1 MSRREVTLGDW
12 VRWRRAVVEE
22 RAESKSEEGET

>member
-1 MSRREVTLGDW
+1 MGDRDITLGRFL
-12 VRWRRAVVEE
+12 RWRRAVVEE